1 MKLSEQRTRLRGYI
15 YSQSYR
21 NILTAIATKE
31 LSSIYKISKNEA
43 PLTESDISNYIRDNF
58 DHLNSETNKAIEQ
71 LVKEILPD
79 DDFKTKA
86 KKAFQ
91 IFFDLDVLAILLL
104 PVLYV
109 CGRYS
114 IIEDKESNTIT
125 EGADGIVASI
135 FVLLLLSFSTY
146 YYFKNK

>member
-91 IFFDLDVLAILLL
+91 IFFDLDVLSILL

-109 CGRYS
+109 CVRYS
-114 IIEDKESNTIT
+114 IIEYKESNTIT
-125 EGADGIVASI
+125 ECADGIVASI

>member
-21 NILTAIATKE
+21 NILTTIATKE

-43 PLTESDISNYIRDNF
+43 PLTESNISNYIRDNF

-86 KKAFQ
+86 KKHF
-91 IFFDLDVLAILLL
+91 
-104 PVLYV
+104 
-109 CGRYS
+109 RYS
-114 IIEDKESNTIT
+114 LI
-125 EGADGIVASI
+125 
-135 FVLLLLSFSTY
+135 
-146 YYFKNK
+146 

>member
-58 DHLNSETNKAIEQ
+58 DHLNSETNK
-71 LVKEILPD
+71 
-79 DDFKTKA
+79 
-86 KKAFQ
+86 
-91 IFFDLDVLAILLL
+91 
-104 PVLYV
+104 
-109 CGRYS
+109 
-114 IIEDKESNTIT
+114 ESNTIT
-125 EGADGIVASI
+125 ECADGIVASI

>member
-1 MKLSEQRTRLRGYI
+1 MKRLLLEETNETIRTKNSFKRIHLF
-15 YSQSYR
+15 SNYR

-86 KKAFQ
+86 KKHF
-91 IFFDLDVLAILLL
+91 
-104 PVLYV
+104 
-109 CGRYS
+109 RYS
-114 IIEDKESNTIT
+114 LI
-125 EGADGIVASI
+125 
-135 FVLLLLSFSTY
+135 
-146 YYFKNK
+146 

>member
-1 MKLSEQRTRLRGYI
+1 MKLHLQKV
-15 YSQSYR
+15 
-21 NILTAIATKE
+21 ILVI
-31 LSSIYKISKNEA
+31 I
-43 PLTESDISNYIRDNF
+43 IRDNF

-91 IFFDLDVLAILLL
+91 IFFDLDVLAILL

-109 CGRYS
+109 CVRYS
-114 IIEDKESNTIT
+114 IIEYKESNTIT
-125 EGADGIVASI
+125 ECADGIVASI
-135 FVLLLLSFSTY
+135 FVLLCYLSVHIITLRTSKIIC
-146 YYFKNK
+146 YFLSKKFTEPRVCSLRIRTRV

>member
-1 MKLSEQRTRLRGYI
+1 MKLSEQRTRLRWYI

-91 IFFDLDVLAILLL
+91 IFFDLDVLAILL

-109 CGRYS
+109 CVRYS
-114 IIEDKESNTIT
+114 IIEYKESNTIT
-125 EGADGIVASI
+125 ECSDGIVASI